1 MAHATVT
8 CLHLSVHSIA
18 PPSLH
23 QAGQPIFYAECLMH
37 GAAHA
42 SQCAPLRPAPH
53 RPAVNVDI
61 GAPSIAPSAHATCA
75 GACGEGD
82 VADEGTN
89 AAGGVAVADWLTATF
104 GGGGV
109 NTGGLGA
116 HTSGVD
122 G

>member
-37 GAAHA
+37 GA
-42 SQCAPLRPAPH
+42 
-53 RPAVNVDI
+53 
-61 GAPSIAPSAHATCA
+61 
-75 GACGEGD
+75 CGEGD

-104 GGGGV
+104 GGGDV
-109 NTGGLGA
+109 NTGGPGA